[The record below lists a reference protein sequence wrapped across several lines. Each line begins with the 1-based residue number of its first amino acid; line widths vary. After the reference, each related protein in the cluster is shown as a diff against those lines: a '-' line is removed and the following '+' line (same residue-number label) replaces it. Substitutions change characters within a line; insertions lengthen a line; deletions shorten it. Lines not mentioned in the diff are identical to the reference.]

1 MDALRWILLILGVV
15 VLAGI
20 YVAGRMRAANRRPRD
35 LMDEA
40 VERDGLEQIHIRADG
55 ERELPKV
62 RGHDDLDAL
71 NDLDALRAR
80 VVEEGRERPAAP
92 VKVRAP
98 AVASERPA
106 PGSAAKPRQDAPQ
119 VAPKTPAALPDKL
132 IVLHVTAGASGHI
145 LGVELKSALESE
157 DLEFGF
163 MDIYHRQV
171 STEQGRTPQ
180 FSVANMLN
188 PGTFD
193 PAAMDHFS
201 TVGISLFL
209 QLPGPRDGLESFD
222 TMLSCAESLAKRLN
236 GHVLDAS
243 RSALTPQGIEH
254 IREVIREWSHK
265 SRMTG
270 RR

>member
-1 MDALRWILLILGVV
+1 MDALRWILLILGVA

-20 YVAGRMRAANRRPRD
+20 YVAGRMRAASRRPRD

-40 VERDGLEQIHIRADG
+40 VERDSLEQIHIRADA
-55 ERELPKV
+55 ERELPSV
-62 RGHDDLDAL
+62 RAHDDLDSL

-80 VVEEGRERPAAP
+80 VVEEAGERPTAP
-92 VKVRAP
+92 TRVKVPAGETPRA
-98 AVASERPA
+98 APA
-106 PGSAAKPRQDAPQ
+106 PGAKPQHKSPVPAAEPAP
-119 VAPKTPAALPDKL
+119 ALPDKL

-145 LGVELKSALESE
+145 LGVELKGALEAE
-157 DLEFGF
+157 DLEFGI

-193 PAAMDHFS
+193 PAGMDNFS
-201 TVGISLFL
+201 TVGISMFL
-209 QLPGPRDGLESFD
+209 QLPGPRDGLESFN
-222 TMLSCAESLAKRLN
+222 TMLTCAESLARRLN
-236 GHVLDAS
+236 GQVLDAS

-254 IREVIREWSHK
+254 IREGIREWALK
-265 SRMTG
+265 SRG
-270 RR
+270 AVRS